1 MGLAPR
7 TGQVGGRQL
16 TVGGLLWTVV
26 VTSRDQIYQG
36 PRPGRRCSTSSPP
49 QVSTSTLAG
58 LQEPVLGFRQAEK
71 LSTKGPSENG
81 SAIPMSVWCRLEHP
95 QSWDRRAR
103 GDVPFPRRHDPKMEE
118 GWFVLPASLC
128 DMQSGNLG
136 AEPQCCPPQSREE
149 LTSTCWTAVRVKAG
163 PLVAVNRS
171 IFETC

>member
-1 MGLAPR
+1 MFNVFPASSEHLHFGWPAG
-7 TGQVGGRQL
+7 TGP
-16 TVGGLLWTVV
+16 W
-26 VTSRDQIYQG
+26 S
-36 PRPGRRCSTSSPP
+36 PSS
-49 QVSTSTLAG
+49 G
-58 LQEPVLGFRQAEK
+58 K

-128 DMQSGNLG
+128 DMKSGNLG